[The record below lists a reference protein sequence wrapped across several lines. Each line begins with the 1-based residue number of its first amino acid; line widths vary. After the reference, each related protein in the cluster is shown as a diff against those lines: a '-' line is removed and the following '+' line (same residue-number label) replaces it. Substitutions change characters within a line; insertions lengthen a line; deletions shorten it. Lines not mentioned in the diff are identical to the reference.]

1 MMAKA
6 AWPIERPAGGES
18 DLESKDNRLR
28 SEQLCQLLELLH
40 GRMNSLEA
48 RISHLEEL
56 LELRLS
62 SLESSQSDQ
71 EARLRTAAESVTRL
85 SATSS
90 LAQGV
95 QAAFALVLSALAAW
109 LGSR

>member
-1 MMAKA
+1 M
-6 AWPIERPAGGES
+6 
-18 DLESKDNRLR
+18 ESKENRLLA
-28 SEQLCQLLELLH
+28 EQMCQLLELLH

-48 RISHLEEL
+48 SVSHMEEL

-71 EARLRTAAESVTRL
+71 EARLRGATESVTRL
-85 SATSS
+85 NATSN

>member
-1 MMAKA
+1 V
-6 AWPIERPAGGES
+6 
-18 DLESKDNRLR
+18 ESKEGRLLV
-28 SEQLCQLLELLH
+28 EQMCQLLEQLH

-48 RISHLEEL
+48 RISHMEEL

-62 SLESSQSDQ
+62 SLESIQSDQ
-71 EARLRTAAESVTRL
+71 ETRLRGAAEAVTRL
-85 SATSS
+85 SASSS
-90 LAQGV
+90 LAQRV